1 VVTAAKLTIDLL
13 LPHLDLSDEERRTW
27 SRRFKDDL
35 ITGIVA
41 ARRGDAPTAG
51 LLWEPSE
58 MVFRSL
64 HVPPDGRPMSGAV
77 ETEDVTTLVRGVAPI
92 LSNLTRGLQAVPDP
106 TYVLD
111 LDGGDR
117 IIADP
122 DIVVDLPSCLA
133 QVEIKTTIHPPT
145 PEAIAQIVVLGALA
159 ALDAAPRPFAMYLL
173 LPRQRQL
180 VPVTLPG
187 DIGFLELGQALSSA
201 AQSWRLD

>member
-1 VVTAAKLTIDLL
+1 
-13 LPHLDLSDEERRTW
+13 
-27 SRRFKDDL
+27 
-35 ITGIVA
+35 
-41 ARRGDAPTAG
+41 
-51 LLWEPSE
+51 

-92 LSNLTRGLQAVPDP
+92 LSNLTRGLQAVPDPTYVLANLTRGLQAVPDP